1 VPPSDWATWE
11 MCCPAS
17 DGVVADS
24 LAEVVRVRGETWEM
38 SRDARTRRVKEFA
51 DILAEWYGFAQNVLF
66 EL

>member
-1 VPPSDWATWE
+1 